1 MRIAIGQINTTVGAL
16 KANTDKMLMVIEQA
30 RQAGAKLMVFPELAI
45 TGYPPMDL
53 LDRPHFIQSN
63 LDCLEQIRQA
73 SHGIGVIV
81 GFVARNEAN
90 ESNALFNAAAVLE
103 DGHCRLVQHKSLLP
117 TYDVFDEDR
126 HFEPA
131 HAVHPVELGGYRLG
145 ITICEDIW
153 NDEQFWSRRLYDHD
167 PLATL
172 YDKGCNL
179 FINISA
185 SPFHHQKTN
194 LRYDMM
200 QAIVRKYRVPM
211 VYVNLV
217 SGNDS
222 LIFDGHSMV
231 FDAQANLCW
240 MGQGFAEDFV
250 VVDLAD
256 LPPVLPTPPLADEM
270 ALIEQALVLGVRDYV
285 RKSGF
290 KQVVLG
296 LSGGID
302 SAVTAVIAQKALGA
316 ENVLGVAMPSQYSSQ
331 GSLDDA
337 RQLAE
342 NLGIGYR
349 VIPIKNTFSAY
360 EEALAEAFTGCK
372 EDVTE
377 ENLQARIRGN
387 LLMAL
392 SNKFGHLLLTTG
404 NKSEMAVGYC
414 TLYGDMCGGLAVIS
428 DLPKTWVYRLAE
440 HMNKEGEVVPINTI
454 TKPPSAELRPDQKDQ
469 DTLPPYEV
477 LDAILQAYV
486 EENKSWQDIVAQ
498 GFDEKTVK
506 WVIWKIN
513 TNEYKRRQAP
523 PGLKVTRKSFGHG
536 RRYPIARGYD

>member
-16 KANTDKMLMVIEQA
+16 QANTDKVLDIMAKA
-30 RQAGAKLMVFPELAI
+30 REAGANLVILPELAI

-53 LDRPHFIQSN
+53 LDRPQFIQSN
-63 LDCLEQIRQA
+63 LNCLEQIRAA
-73 SHGIGVIV
+73 SQGLAVIV

-90 ESNALFNAAAVLE
+90 ESNALFNAAAVIE
-103 DGHCRLVQHKSLLP
+103 DGHYRLIQHKSLLP

-131 HAVHPVELGGYRLG
+131 RAVHAVELGGYRVG
-145 ITICEDIW
+145 VTICEDIW
-153 NDEQFWSRRLYDHD
+153 NDEQFWSHRLYDHD

-172 YDKGCNL
+172 YDKGCNF

-185 SPFHHQKTN
+185 SPFHHQKTK
-194 LRYDMM
+194 LRHDMI

-211 VYVNLV
+211 VYVNLA

-231 FDAQANLCW
+231 FDAQAQLRW

-250 VVDLAD
+250 VLDLND
-256 LPPVLPTPPLADEM
+256 LPPALPTPPLAEEI

-302 SAVTAVIAQKALGA
+302 SAVTAVIAQKALGS

-337 RQLAE
+337 RQLAT
-342 NLGIGYR
+342 NLGIDYR
-349 VIPIKNTFSAY
+349 VIPIKHTFAAY
-360 EEALAEAFTGCK
+360 QAALAEAFANRP
-372 EDVTE
+372 EDVAE

-428 DLPKTWVYRLAE
+428 DLPKTWVYQLAE
-440 HMNKEGEVVPINTI
+440 HMNQDAEVIPLNTI

-469 DTLPPYEV
+469 DTLPAYEV